1 MDEVVDQYVAAADG
15 ITTDLDVLEED
26 VFSRTPS
33 SSGRMQRIYQLKREL
48 VEFKRAVLPLQRP
61 MLNLIS
67 DTPAISKEL
76 RKYFRD
82 VQDHLARVVE
92 QINGFDDLLISI
104 MQARLA
110 QVTVDQNNDMRKIAS
125 WAAIAAVWTAIAGVY
140 GMNFRNMPELTWR
153 FGYPMMLGVMVVL
166 SYALYRILRKNGWL

>member
-1 MDEVVDQYVAAADG
+1 V
-15 ITTDLDVLEED
+15 DVLEEA
-26 VFSRTPS
+26 VFARNPQ

-61 MLNLIS
+61 MLTIIS
-67 DTPAISKEL
+67 DTPQIPKEL

-82 VQDHLARVVE
+82 VQDHLARVADQV
-92 QINGFDDLLISI
+92 NAFDDLLISI

-140 GMNFRNMPELTWR
+140 GMNFQIMPETEWR
-153 FGYPMMLGVMVVL
+153 YGYPFMIAVMVAI
-166 SYALYRILRKNGWL
+166 SFGLYRTLRRNGWL